1 MTETIQQSE
10 LRNNNAEIMR
20 RVAAGESFTVT
31 VHGHAVADIV
41 PHRAGHS
48 SRFVSAGDLDD
59 LFAAAGPGPDP
70 AMWRRDMAEADRVFG
85 EDLPGDPWDPA
96 VGR

>member
-31 VHGHAVADIV
+31 VHGHAIADIV
-41 PHRAGHS
+41 PHRSNVPQRLVPAEE
-48 SRFVSAGDLDD
+48 LDD
-59 LFAAAGPGPDP
+59 LIAAAGPGPDP
-70 AMWRRDMAEADRVFG
+70 EMWKRDMAEADRVFG
-85 EDLPGDPWDPA
+85 DDLPGDPWDPDH
-96 VGR
+96 RR